1 MNARF
6 VTVSAGFLALLALGT
21 LWGAQEAKSSTA
33 PDSPAQGSTTATP
46 LSDEWVGNYAGELE
60 IFDGGGKSVGKTP
73 MRVEVGA
80 AEAGSPR
87 PFRIVYGE
95 PGKAPVRDYQ
105 LIATGE
111 AANHFLN
118 DEKSGILIDTY
129 LVGDTL
135 YSQFEVSGARVDS
148 RFVLAGDSLRTE
160 MVTYGVTAQRD
171 TRPSFDSSF
180 IVRAYPLQN
189 VQKAVLERV
198 PAAPSKN

>member
-6 VTVSAGFLALLALGT
+6 VTGSAGFLALLALGSV
-21 LWGAQEAKSSTA
+21 WGAQEAAPSTA
-33 PDSPAQGSTTATP
+33 PATGSATPTP
-46 LSDEWVGNYAGELE
+46 LSDDWVGNYEGELE
-60 IFDGGGKSVGKTP
+60 IFDGSGKSVGKTP

-80 AEAGSPR
+80 TDDGSPR
-87 PFRIVYGE
+87 PFRILYGE

-105 LIATGE
+105 LVATGE

-135 YSQFEVSGARVDS
+135 YSQFEVGGARVDS
-148 RFVLAGDSLRTE
+148 RFQMTREGLKSE

-180 IVRAYPLQN
+180 IVRAYPLQG
-189 VQKAVLERV
+189 VQKAMLKRT
-198 PAAPSKN
+198 PATPSKN